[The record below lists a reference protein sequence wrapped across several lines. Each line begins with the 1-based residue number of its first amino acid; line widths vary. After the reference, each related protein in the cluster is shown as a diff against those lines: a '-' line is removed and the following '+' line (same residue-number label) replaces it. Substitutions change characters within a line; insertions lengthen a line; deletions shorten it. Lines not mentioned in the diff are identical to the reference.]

1 MQNRIFKKAALAC
14 IAMAVASYAQC
25 NKTVLYGKDLPGRM
39 EETTRT
45 FPEAPEWVANWG
57 DFENMPH
64 PYIRLSGQKSLAGDW
79 TGALLFN
86 ETPTLNGDT
95 LSLTVRSTQKGK
107 FGVWLSGDF
116 GTGKVHFEQIE
127 ANRTYAFSIP
137 VAQIATDKSFK
148 MQKLWIGLFGVPV
161 YQYTTLFINNIAV
174 TGHGKCS
181 TTNATNSNGG
191 AINKTDDSTNGTAT
205 NESKTP
211 YIFLGADINSSNRK
225 LLVDNQF
232 HEDPYGVYSDSER
245 TELRKTTNLPF
256 IIDEA
261 QHEQIMEG
269 LASDSL
275 TPKESRNIWYKAMY
289 FVYRG
294 RTRDSVIAAP
304 NLLYENANVLAAAYG
319 MKTLPLL
326 VTNLDYGYKI
336 CQDTLCKNTT
346 IEPHHLLMAGLPSSY
361 SKGSKISIVYDPYFV
376 ATTENTLPKIEVC
389 LYGKCQ
395 ALAPKSS
402 VDLEFNSAGVQ
413 KLVIKLD
420 YGTTHIQQT
429 LSMEVK

>member
-1 MQNRIFKKAALAC
+1 MKNRIFKKAALAC

-25 NKTVLYGKDLPGRM
+25 NKTILYGKDLPGRM
-39 EETTRT
+39 EESTRT

-57 DFENMPH
+57 DFENMVH
-64 PYIRLSGQKSLAGDW
+64 PYIRLSGQKSLSGDW

-86 ETPTLNGDT
+86 NSPVLQGDT
-95 LSLTVRSTQKGK
+95 LSLTIRSTQKGK

-116 GTGKVHFEQIE
+116 GTGKVHFEQID
-127 ANRTYAFSIP
+127 ANKTYSLSIP
-137 VAQIATDKSFK
+137 VAQIATSQSFK
-148 MQKLWIGLFGVPV
+148 MEKLWIGLFGVPV

-181 TTNATNSNGG
+181 AANAS
-191 AINKTDDSTNGTAT
+191 STATGNGTADT
-205 NESKTP
+205 AN
-211 YIFLGADINSSNRK
+211 GNVNSSNKIPYVFLDADFSSPTRE
-225 LLVDNQF
+225 LLDENQF
-232 HEDPYGVYSDSER
+232 HEDTYGVYTESER
-245 TELRKTTNLPF
+245 QELHKSTTLPF
-256 IIDEA
+256 VLEEI

-319 MKTLPLL
+319 MKTFPLL
-326 VTNLDYGYKI
+326 VTNLDYGYTV
-336 CQDTLCKNTT
+336 CQDTLCKNTV
-346 IEPHHLLMAGLPSSY
+346 IEPHHLLMASLPSSY

-429 LSMEVK
+429 LSLEVK

>member
-107 FGVWLSGDF
+107 FGVWLSGGF
-116 GTGKVHFEQIE
+116 GTGKVHFEQID
-127 ANRTYAFSIP
+127 ANKTYSLSIP
-137 VAQIATDKSFK
+137 VAQIATSQSFK
-148 MQKLWIGLFGVPV
+148 MEKLWIGLFGVPV
-161 YQYTTLFINNIAV
+161 YQYTTLFVNNIAV

-181 TTNATNSNGG
+181 AANAS
-191 AINKTDDSTNGTAT
+191 STATGNGTADT
-205 NESKTP
+205 AN
-211 YIFLGADINSSNRK
+211 GNVNSSNKIPYVFLDADFSSPTRE
-225 LLVDNQF
+225 LLDENQF

-304 NLLYENANVLAAAYG
+304 NLLYENANTLAAAYG
-319 MKTLPLL
+319 MKTFPLL
-326 VTNLDYGYKI
+326 VANLDYGYKV
-336 CQDTLCKNTT
+336 CQDTSCKNTA

-361 SKGSKISIVYDPYFV
+361 SKGSRISLAYDPYFV
-376 ATTENTLPKIEVC
+376 ATTESALPKIEVC

-395 ALAPKSS
+395 ELPPKSS
-402 VDLEFNSAGVQ
+402 IDLEFNSAGVQ
-413 KLVIKLD
+413 KIAVKLD

-429 LSMEVK
+429 LSLEVK